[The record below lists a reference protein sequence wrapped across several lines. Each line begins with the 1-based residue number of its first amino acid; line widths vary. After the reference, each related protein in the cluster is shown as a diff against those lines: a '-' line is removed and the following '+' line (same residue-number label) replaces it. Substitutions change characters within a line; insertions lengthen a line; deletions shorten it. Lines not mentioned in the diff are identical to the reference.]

1 MFLRCTRRV
10 KDGKTHEYWNL
21 VENRRLADGR
31 VAQRQVLYLGEIN
44 ASQREAWRKSIEV
57 QVHGTRRQ
65 VALFPAGSMPCDD
78 VDAIGVHLSQLRLE
92 RARQWGACWL
102 ALDLWQQ
109 LELDS
114 FWRARLRP
122 SREGTPW
129 LKVLKTLVTY
139 RLIDPGSE
147 WRLHRQWFDASAMA
161 DLLDSDFALAEK
173 NTLYRCLDRLVEH
186 KDDLFKF
193 LKRRWGELFGAKF
206 DVLLY
211 DLTSTY
217 FETDVERGPE
227 DLRQF
232 GYSRDKRGDCRQ
244 VVIALIV
251 TPEGFPLSYEVL
263 AGNTADSTTLS
274 DFLERI
280 EQRYGRANRIWVMDR
295 GIPTEDSLAQMRA
308 KGASYLV
315 GTPKGRLTKLEQ
327 AFLGQPWARVREGV
341 QVKRLATEQDV
352 YVLAQSDARIDKERG
367 MRRRRL
373 RRYVD
378 RLQALQGQTLT
389 RDQLLMKLGAARHE
403 AGRAANLVQVT
414 ISQASAATP
423 KADAATPKVDARS
436 KAPANPKPRAVRA
449 KAGAT
454 KQAKLAASLA
464 FRLDRAKLRQVRR
477 REGRY
482 LLRTNLDAQQPE
494 RLWTFYIQL
503 TEVEQAFKELK
514 HDLAV
519 RPIFHR
525 KEDRIEAH
533 IFVAFLAYCLQVTLK
548 ANLRPLAGG
557 LTPREVIAKFKT
569 MQMVDLHIPT
579 TDGRELLLSRYTQPE
594 AEHRMLLQLLR
605 LSLPEQPPPKI
616 AASQVR
622 QHTRAEAAV

>member
-1 MFLRCTRRV
+1 M

-44 ASQREAWRKSIEV
+44 ASQREAWRKTIEV
-57 QVHGTRRQ
+57 QTQGTRRQ

-78 VDAIGVHLSQLRLE
+78 VDAVGVHLSQLRLE
-92 RARQWGACWL
+92 RPRQWGACWL
-102 ALDLWQQ
+102 ALNLWQQ

-129 LKVLKTLVTY
+129 LKVLKTLVAY

-147 WRLHRQWFDASAMA
+147 WKLHRQWFDASAMG
-161 DLLDSDFALAEK
+161 DLLDADFALAEK

-263 AGNTADSTTLS
+263 SGNTADSTTLS

-295 GIPTEDSLAQMRA
+295 GIPTEDSLTEMRA

-341 QVKRLATEQDV
+341 QVKRLATEEDV

-378 RLQALQGQTLT
+378 RLLALQGQTLT

-403 AGRAANLVQVT
+403 AGRAARLVQVT
-414 ISQASAATP
+414 ISQVSAATP
-423 KADAATPKVDARS
+423 KARTATAKGRAS
-436 KAPANPKPRAVRA
+436 KQ
-449 KAGAT
+449 G
-454 KQAKLAASLA
+454 KQAARLE
-464 FRLDRAKLRQVRR
+464 FRLDRARLRQVRR

-514 HDLAV
+514 NDLAV

-525 KEDRIEAH
+525 NEDRIEAH
-533 IFVAFLAYCLQVTLK
+533 IFVAFIAYCLQVTLK
-548 ANLRPLAGG
+548 ANLRALAGG

-569 MQMVDLHIPT
+569 MQMVDVHIPT
-579 TDGRELLLSRYTQPE
+579 IDGRELLLSRYTQPE
-594 AEHRMLLQLLR
+594 AEHRMLLQQLR
-605 LSLPEQPPPKI
+605 LRLPEQPPPKI
-616 AASQVR
+616 AAVQVR
-622 QHTRAEAAV
+622 KHAPEAASP

>member
-21 VENRRLADGR
+21 VENRRLSDGR

-44 ASQREAWRKSIEV
+44 ASQREAWRKTIEV
-57 QVHGTRRQ
+57 QEQGARRQ
-65 VALFPAGSMPCDD
+65 VALFPAGSMPADD
-78 VDAIGVHLSQLRLE
+78 VDAIGVRLSELRLQ
-92 RARQWGACWL
+92 RPRQWGACWL
-102 ALDLWQQ
+102 ALELWQQ
-109 LELDS
+109 LEFDS

-122 SREGTPW
+122 SREGTQW
-129 LKVLKTLVTY
+129 LKVLKTLVAY

-147 WRLHRQWFDASAMA
+147 WKLHRQWFDASAMA
-161 DLLDSDFALAEK
+161 DLLDADFALAEK
-173 NTLYRCLDRLVEH
+173 NTLYRCLDKLVAH
-186 KDDLFKF
+186 KDELFKF

-217 FETDVERGPE
+217 FETDVERGPD

-295 GIPTEDSLAQMRA
+295 GIPTEDSLAEMRA

-315 GTPKGRLTKLEQ
+315 GTPKGRLAKLEQ

-341 QVKRLATEQDV
+341 QVKRLATEEDV

-373 RRYVD
+373 RRYID
-378 RLQALQGQTLT
+378 RLRELQSQTLT

-414 ISQASAATP
+414 ISEVGAATP
-423 KADAATPKVDARS
+423 KGDAMSKARATPKA
-436 KAPANPKPRAVRA
+436 RAVGSRAGAA
-449 KAGAT
+449 KAV
-454 KQAKLAASLA
+454 KLAASLA

-525 KEDRIEAH
+525 NEDRIEAH

-548 ANLRPLAGG
+548 ANLRSLAAG

-569 MQMVDLHIPT
+569 IQMVDVHIPT

-594 AEHRMLLQLLR
+594 PEHRMLLQQLR

-616 AASQVR
+616 SAIHVQQQAPHAATV
-622 QHTRAEAAV
+622 

>member
-21 VENRRLADGR
+21 VENRRLCDGR

-44 ASQREAWRKSIEV
+44 ASQREAWRKTIEV
-57 QVHGTRRQ
+57 HEQGARRQ
-65 VALFPAGSMPCDD
+65 VALFPAGSMPADD
-78 VDAIGVHLSQLRLE
+78 VDAIGVRLSELRLE
-92 RARQWGACWL
+92 RPRQWGACWL
-102 ALDLWQQ
+102 ALELWQQ

-114 FWRARLRP
+114 FWRPRLRP

-129 LKVLKTLVTY
+129 LKVLKTLVAY

-161 DLLDSDFALAEK
+161 DLLDADFALAEK
-173 NTLYRCLDRLVEH
+173 NTLYRCLDRLALH
-186 KDDLFKF
+186 KDELFKF

-217 FETDVERGPE
+217 FETDVERGPD
-227 DLRQF
+227 DLRQY

-280 EQRYGRANRIWVMDR
+280 EQRYGRANRIWVMDC
-295 GIPTEDSLAQMRA
+295 GIPTEDSLAKMRA
-308 KGASYLV
+308 MGASYLV
-315 GTPKGRLTKLEQ
+315 GTPKGRLSKLEQ
-327 AFLGQPWARVREGV
+327 ALLGQPWACVREGV
-341 QVKRLATEQDV
+341 HVKRLATEEDV

-367 MRRRRL
+367 MRRKRL

-378 RLQALQGQTLT
+378 RLKALQRHKLT
-389 RDQLLMKLGAARHE
+389 RDELLMKLGAARHE
-403 AGRAANLVQVT
+403 AGRAARLVQVT
-414 ISQASAATP
+414 LTDATVTTP
-423 KADAATPKVDARS
+423 RTVATTS
-436 KAPANPKPRAVRA
+436 KSVAKTA

-454 KQAKLAASLA
+454 KAGKNAASLE
-464 FRLDRAKLRQVRR
+464 FRLDRSKLRQVRR

-482 LLRTNLDAQQPE
+482 LLRTNLTAGAPE
-494 RLWTFYIQL
+494 QLWTFYIQL

-525 KEDRIEAH
+525 KQDRIEAH

-557 LTPREVIAKFKT
+557 LTPREVVAKFKT
-569 MQMVDLHIPT
+569 MQMVDVHIPT
-579 TDGRELLLSRYTQPE
+579 TDGRELVLSRYTQPE
-594 AEHRMLLQLLR
+594 PEHRMLLQQLR
-605 LSLPEQPPPKI
+605 LSLPAQPPPKI
-616 AASQVR
+616 APTQAR
-622 QHTRAEAAV
+622 QHVREAAAL

>member
-1 MFLRCTRRV
+1 MFLRCSRRV
-10 KDGKTHEYWNL
+10 KDGKVHEYWNL
-21 VENRRLADGR
+21 VENRRLSDGR

-44 ASQREAWRKSIEV
+44 ASQREAWRKTIEV
-57 QVHGTRRQ
+57 QDEGRRRQ
-65 VALFPAGSMPCDD
+65 VALFPAGSMPADD
-78 VDAIGVHLSQLRLE
+78 VDAIGVRLSELSLR
-92 RARQWGACWL
+92 RPRQWGACWM
-102 ALDLWQQ
+102 ALELWRQ

-114 FWRARLRP
+114 FWRSRLRP

-129 LKVLKTLVTY
+129 LKVLKTLVAY

-147 WRLHRQWFDASAMA
+147 WRLHREWFDASAMA

-217 FETDVERGPE
+217 FETDVERGAD

-251 TPEGFPLSYEVL
+251 TPEGFPLSYEVMS
-263 AGNTADSTTLS
+263 GNTADSTTLS
-274 DFLERI
+274 DFLDRI
-280 EQRYGRANRIWVMDR
+280 ERRYGHANRIWVMDR
-295 GIPTEDSLAQMRA
+295 GIPTEESLQKMRSI
-308 KGASYLV
+308 GASYLV
-315 GTPKGRLTKLEQ
+315 GTPKGRLSRLEQ
-327 AFLGQPWARVREGV
+327 SFLGQPWAKVREGV
-341 QVKRLATEQDV
+341 QVKRLATEEDV

-367 MRRRRL
+367 MRRKRL

-378 RLQALQGQTLT
+378 RLQAIQGQLLT
-389 RDQLLMKLGAARHE
+389 RDQLLMKLGAAKHE
-403 AGRAANLVQVT
+403 AGRAAALVTVT
-414 ISQASAATP
+414 VP
-423 KADAATPKVDARS
+423 KS
-436 KAPANPKPRAVRA
+436 MA
-449 KAGAT
+449 KT
-454 KQAKLAASLA
+454 ASLE

-525 KEDRIEAH
+525 NEDRIEAH

-548 ANLRPLAGG
+548 ANLRPLASG

-569 MQMVDLHIPT
+569 IQMVDVHIPT
-579 TDGRELLLSRYTQPE
+579 TDTREITLSRYTQPE
-594 AEHRMLLQLLR
+594 PEHRMLLQQLQLR
-605 LSLPEQPPPKI
+605 LPEQPPPKI
-616 AASQVR
+616 TPAHVR
-622 QHTRAEAAV
+622 HLSRGNALL